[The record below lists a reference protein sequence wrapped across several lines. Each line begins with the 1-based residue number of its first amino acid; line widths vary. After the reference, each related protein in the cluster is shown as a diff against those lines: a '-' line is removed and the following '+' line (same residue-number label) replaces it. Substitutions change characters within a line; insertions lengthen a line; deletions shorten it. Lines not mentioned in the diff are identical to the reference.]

1 MPLETNTKFIF
12 SSINHVSGL
21 LLFCSHPALSPST
34 DKEHSAAVTDARGEQ
49 SSWGCWQD
57 SQGLSELL
65 LWVIHGQPCH
75 ASSPGCRAAL
85 PLLVLHLCRHLLQLC
100 CPGLPANRVPAPCG
114 AGERDGTPP
123 NGFSA
128 APVACHPACS
138 QHLGCCFCTPDI
150 WKQLL
155 WDSVLLRLNT
165 QPSDKHLQKE
175 EFPLWDGLA
184 YELKQANA
192 LKSILGCC

>member
-65 LWVIHGQPCH
+65 LWVIHGQPCR
-75 ASSPGCRAAL
+75 ASSPGCSSATAGAPPLPAPSAAVLPRPASKQSASTVWGWGEGWDITKWLSSSSCGLPPGLLTAPGVL
-85 PLLVLHLCRHLLQLC
+85 PLLGGML
-100 CPGLPANRVPAPCG
+100 GAPAPQTLG
-114 AGERDGTPP
+114 NSSSGTP
-123 NGFSA
+123 FKDE
-128 APVACHPACS
+128 S
-138 QHLGCCFCTPDI
+138 QSF
-150 WKQLL
+150 
-155 WDSVLLRLNT
+155 
-165 QPSDKHLQKE
+165 
-175 EFPLWDGLA
+175 
-184 YELKQANA
+184 
-192 LKSILGCC
+192 